1 MEITGTL
8 KVKFDTQK
16 VSDRFSKREFVL
28 TTEANT
34 PYPQHVPMQVTN
46 DKCWLLDALN
56 PGDELKVHFNIRG
69 REWEGPQGTKY
80 FVTID
85 AWKLEKMANGT
96 VQTAPAATAE
106 TNEGQGIVD
115 NSAQNSTDGNEDL
128 PF

>member
-16 VSDRFSKREFVL
+16 VSDQFSKREFVL

-56 PGDELKVHFNIRG
+56 PGDELKVDFNIRG
-69 REWEGPQGTKY
+69 REWNGPQGTKY

-85 AWKLEKMANGT
+85 AWKLEKLANGT
-96 VQTAPAATAE
+96 AQPAPAKVE
-106 TNEGQGIVD
+106 TNEGQGIVNNSAD
-115 NSAQNSTDGNEDL
+115 NSASDKEDL